1 MKISCLVSPSSTS
14 YSFSKPFHPTSWNWR
29 RNVNPSSSHY
39 TSSPVSSCSGMNHYL
54 RNCFEAEDIPD
65 VPYYDRSR
73 LIGTSTGSLCA
84 LNLPSSSHHY
94 YSLENSYSVLDR
106 PRSPR
111 YYTSSF
117 TSSRERDS
125 FCAPSRSKRFYYD
138 PLTFRSQNGQKR
150 ITRSTDQMHSNSLVA
165 SSQQISNYHNNY
177 HLPHHSNGRIS
188 PPSYTSTTS
197 SSKFVHRNT
206 TSRDRTMITRTVTM
220 TRDLQPDGSH
230 GFGIC
235 VKGGIETGV
244 GVFISRVEEGSIAER
259 VGLCPGYTIVEVN
272 GTSFSGMTHE
282 KALAILK
289 SSRQITMTVRGP
301 TSLHGFGPPPSGCD
315 VFKSSP
321 ITGALLSPPSRQS
334 CSWMDPSGRP
344 ASPPHY
350 SIDGR
355 RSDRRDR
362 YENLITLM

>member
-1 MKISCLVSPSSTS
+1 
-14 YSFSKPFHPTSWNWR
+14 
-29 RNVNPSSSHY
+29 
-39 TSSPVSSCSGMNHYL
+39 MNHYL

-65 VPYYDRSR
+65 VPSYYDRSR

-84 LNLPSSSHHY
+84 LNGINSLPSSSHHY
-94 YSLENSYSVLDR
+94 YSLENSSYSVLDR

-150 ITRSTDQMHSNSLVA
+150 ITRSTDQMHHSSSLIA
-165 SSQQISNYHNNY
+165 SQSNYQQHHYN
-177 HLPHHSNGRIS
+177 HSNGRIS
-188 PPSYTSTTS
+188 PPYTSTAS
-197 SSKFVHRNT
+197 SSNFLHRNT
-206 TSRDRTMITRTVTM
+206 NSRDRTMITRTVTM

-282 KALAILK
+282 KALAVNFNIL
-289 SSRQITMTVRGP
+289 
-301 TSLHGFGPPPSGCD
+301 
-315 VFKSSP
+315 
-321 ITGALLSPPSRQS
+321 
-334 CSWMDPSGRP
+334 
-344 ASPPHY
+344 
-350 SIDGR
+350 
-355 RSDRRDR
+355 
-362 YENLITLM
+362 